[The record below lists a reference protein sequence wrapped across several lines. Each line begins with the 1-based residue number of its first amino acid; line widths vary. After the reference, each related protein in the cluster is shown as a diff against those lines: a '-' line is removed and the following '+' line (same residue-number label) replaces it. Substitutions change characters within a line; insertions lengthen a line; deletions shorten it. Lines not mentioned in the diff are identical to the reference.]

1 MFLRFDPEVVHT
13 TTITALSGASEFI
26 RFGSSTPYVVDS
38 RLIAALKQASL
49 LRVDRHL
56 RIIECRNM
64 SDELV
69 QELQFIV
76 DMRNRSLRQQ
86 AFFNLLEQQMY
97 LSRLGRSGAKQALIY
112 TALA

>member
-1 MFLRFDPEVVHT
+1 
-13 TTITALSGASEFI
+13 
-26 RFGSSTPYVVDS
+26 
-38 RLIAALKQASL
+38 
-49 LRVDRHL
+49 
-56 RIIECRNM
+56 M